1 MCANFYDI
9 RTFGA
14 VMTTFVKDNL
24 NCGQVRG
31 PVQLTFSRSVDPIIP
46 QEVTITRVAI
56 TKEDD
61 AAKKGTEMGRKY
73 VVPYGLYRCEGFVS
87 ANLARKTTG
96 FSEEDLELLWSA
108 IINMFEHD
116 HSAARGKMAV
126 RSLIVFKHESEL
138 GNAPSYQLFD
148 AVSIA
153 KKDGVEAPRSFKDYE
168 GVVVDE
174 DAIPAGVEVI
184 RKL

>member
-1 MCANFYDI
+1 MCI
-9 RTFGA
+9 RDR
-14 VMTTFVKDNL
+14 TTFVKDNL

-87 ANLARKTTG
+87 AKDVYKRQ
-96 FSEEDLELLWSA
+96 
-108 IINMFEHD
+108 MP
-116 HSAARGKMAV
+116 R
-126 RSLIVFKHESEL
+126 
-138 GNAPSYQLFD
+138 
-148 AVSIA
+148 SIA
-153 KKDGVEAPRSFKDYE
+153 RF
-168 GVVVDE
+168 
-174 DAIPAGVEVI
+174 
-184 RKL
+184 